1 MMTKNEEKQTLEKIE
16 KLIASA
22 GPDSYIG
29 MAFEGCVEMAWS
41 NIENDFGNSPR
52 QSIVT
57 LRNNLHKETE
67 ARKKVQATNDHLM
80 RKITELEAKRKQIPA
95 SLYKDLWS
103 SLDARIAEATK
114 EIEKVTELL
123 AYCADDPES
132 NVVIQGLKKLK
143 AETAKRNEAKRIMAE
158 LEKYETK

>member
-1 MMTKNEEKQTLEKIE
+1 MTKNEEKQTLEKIE

-52 QSIVT
+52 QSIET

-67 ARKKVQATNDHLM
+67 ARKQTEQAY
-80 RKITELEAKRKQIPA
+80 EALKKRSQKQIPA
-95 SLYKDLWS
+95 SLYKDLWL

-143 AETAKRNEAKRIMAE
+143 AETAKRNDAKRIMAE